1 MFNMNSLE
9 ILEKFFGDVAEIMN
23 KTFTKEDFIAGEYMY
38 LFLPPM
44 SVRVREQSK
53 ETDLEVVFKNLEG
66 AQTHNVPLS
75 YVLEGRVK
83 LPDGIYP
90 IISTRHKISL
100 SQNMKNRDDILVNMD
115 LTVVADPSQKIN
127 FYTDKKLKDW
137 PIRKIMDIVLRS
149 PHILPFLVVK
159 ENMWEIKVLKPSGM
173 FDVPIGVHLNINN
186 FIPFGYKPI
195 HVYYFLDELVF
206 EVIKNLLWDKDKK
219 PEMILEELALKLW
232 TYETLRATTILYH
245 TISKIEEE
253 NAESIKKIAKD
264 INENPDY
271 YPFPSSKDYIW
282 VNYEDIISG
291 KHKLQPKLYTITQYH
306 YGKMFIEPP
315 DDKIKPENSIV
326 LDNSIVIYNMP
337 INITMINYGDGFWAV
352 DDFLNFGVRLW
363 RINFLF
369 PWPNGYMV
377 IFSILSGYN
386 PYLEISSTLGKVI
399 YIPEEL
405 SEFLLQIFNNAEK
418 DRSIEYETEKLQT
431 ENNKWLNLKLKI
443 WKLKKQENK
452 SLMKLK
458 QDKVSI
464 KINQNP
470 RIITEEEWKRERLI
484 EYFKEGVIEGVM
496 TTLCWWPKY
505 TQDAYLLPHIY
516 VKGGFQYSWPKGQ
529 VHIFPKPTF
538 LPNQKHIY
546 EPEDIKKVISFGVFP
561 VVRYYP
567 YPLSKRQIV
576 FAISPEEEVVLHYSE
591 KFDDIQK
598 NVSAIPDEMY
608 GLDLITVWK
617 GFIQRYNVAKINPLW
632 NNPNHR
638 PSYWEGDDNDN
649 AMYYIPEVLFYR
661 LIGKTIEPKQ
671 EPFVDEIIAHIQFSK
686 HKEYAE
692 WLEPIIAKYK
702 NIPINY
708 DNMKTITFADLHKM
722 PGAWFVLKWERK
734 IGGDNKNNAMVI
746 MNMREPSKVFRVKIH
761 WRILQITNSRE
772 PTFITV
778 WPDGTI
784 GWWVLMPI

>member
-1 MFNMNSLE
+1 MNTLE
-9 ILEKFFGDVAEIMN
+9 ILENFFKDVAEIIN
-23 KTFTKEDFIAGEYMY
+23 RAFAKESFLARDYMY

-44 SVRVREQSK
+44 SVRVKEQSK

-66 AQTHNVPLS
+66 AQTHNVPFV
-75 YVLEGRVK
+75 YVLEERVK

-100 SQNMKNRDDILVNMD
+100 LKNMKDRGNILVNMD

-127 FYTDKKLKDW
+127 FYTDRKLKNW
-137 PIRKIMDIVLRS
+137 PIKNIMDIVLRT

-159 ENMWEIKVLKPSGM
+159 ENRWEIKFLKPNST
-173 FDVPIGVHLNINN
+173 FDVPLGVHLNINN
-186 FIPFGYKPI
+186 FIPFGYNPI
-195 HVYYFLDELVF
+195 HIYYFLDELVF
-206 EVIKNLLWDKDKK
+206 EVIKNLLWAKDKK

-245 TISKIEEE
+245 TISRIEE
-253 NAESIKKIAKD
+253 NIESIKEIAKD

-271 YPFPSSKDYIW
+271 YPFPSSKDYVW

-291 KHKLQPKLYTITQYH
+291 KYKLQPKVYTITQYH

-315 DDKIKPENSIV
+315 DNKIKPENSIV
-326 LDNSIVIYNMP
+326 LNNSIVIYNMP
-337 INITMINYGDGFWAV
+337 INTTMINYGDGLWVV
-352 DDFLNFGVRLW
+352 DDLLDFETRLW

-377 IFSILSGYN
+377 IFSILLGYN
-386 PYLEISSTLGKVI
+386 PYLEISSNLGKVI

-405 SEFLLQIFNNAEK
+405 SEFLLEISNNAEK

-431 ENNKWLNLKLKI
+431 ENNKWLNSKLEI
-443 WKLKKQENK
+443 WRLKKEENK
-452 SLMKLK
+452 ALIKLK

-464 KINQNP
+464 KIDRNP
-470 RIITEEEWKRERLI
+470 RIITYEEWKREAI
-484 EYFKEGVIEGVM
+484 KEYFKESIISGVI

-505 TQDAYLLPHIY
+505 TQDAYLVPHIY
-516 VKGGFQYSWPKGQ
+516 EKGGFQYSWAKGR
-529 VHIFPKPTF
+529 VHIFPKPIF

-546 EPEDIKKVISFGVFP
+546 KPEDIQKVISFGVFP
-561 VVRYYP
+561 VIRYYP

-576 FAISPEEEVVLHYSE
+576 FAISTEEEVVLHYSE
-591 KFDDIQK
+591 EFDKIQK
-598 NVSAIPDEMY
+598 NVSAKPDEMY
-608 GLDLITVWK
+608 GLDLIAVWK

-638 PSYWEGDDNDN
+638 PSYWEGVNNDN
-649 AMYYIPEVLFYR
+649 TMFYLPEVLFYR
-661 LIGKTIEPKQ
+661 LIGETIEPKQ
-671 EPFVDEIIAHIQFSK
+671 EPFVDEIIANIQFGK

-702 NIPINY
+702 NIPIY
-708 DNMKTITFADLHKM
+708 DNIKTITFSDLHKM

-746 MNMREPSKVFRVKIH
+746 VNMKEPSELFRVKIH
-761 WRILQITNSRE
+761 WKILQITNSGE

-784 GWWVLMPI
+784 GWWVLMSI